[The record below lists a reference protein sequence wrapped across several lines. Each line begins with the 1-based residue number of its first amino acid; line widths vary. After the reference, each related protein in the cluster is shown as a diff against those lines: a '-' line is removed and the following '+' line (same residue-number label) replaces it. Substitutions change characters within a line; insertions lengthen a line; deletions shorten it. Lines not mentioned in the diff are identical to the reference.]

1 MARQALGKGLDAL
14 ISGAAKEKQ
23 KGIMTIEI
31 ENIKSNI
38 MQPRKTFNPEKLDEL
53 IKSIKEKGVIQ
64 PVIVKEL
71 EEGKYELIAGERR
84 FRAAERAGLRSIPAV
99 VKNVSPVEQLE
110 IALIENIQRE
120 DLNPVEESQAYK
132 QLMEGYRLTQEE
144 LADKLGKN
152 RATVTNILRLLKLPS
167 EIQRYLVTGEI
178 STGHAKVLLG
188 IEEASKQKA
197 YSEQVVKKS
206 LSVRELENLIKK
218 ESRKRPAKIKPVMPE
233 IKTIEDNLKLKFGT
247 KARIKGSYKKGKI
260 EIEYYNKEDFER
272 IMELLLGI

>member
-23 KGIMTIEI
+23 KGIMTVDI
-31 ENIKSNI
+31 ENIKSNT
-38 MQPRKTFNPEKLDEL
+38 MQPRKTFSPEKLDEL

-64 PVIVKEL
+64 PVIIKEI
-71 EEGKYELIAGERR
+71 GDDKYELIAGERR
-84 FRAAERAGLRSIPAV
+84 FRAAERAGLKSIPAV

-120 DLNPVEESQAYK
+120 DLNPVEEAQAYK
-132 QLMEGYRLTQEE
+132 QLMEGYSLNQED
-144 LADKLGKN
+144 LADKIGKN
-152 RATVTNILRLLKLPS
+152 RATVTNILRLLKLPA

-188 IEEASKQKA
+188 LEETGRQKA
-197 YSEQVVKKS
+197 YAEQVIKKS

-218 ESRKRPAKIKPVMPE
+218 ESAKKAPKVKVVMPE
-233 IKTIEDNLKLKFGT
+233 IKAVEDSLKLKFGT

-260 EIEYYNKEDFER
+260 VIEYYNREDFER
-272 IMELLLGI
+272 ILELLGI